1 MRKRL
6 HKKPYTDEER
16 IADGQQRFEF
26 HDEQGRCVYHCY
38 RPHFWQAHRAWKYHL
53 RRMEEVKAKR
63 EQAKKR
69 MRMILSDFVA
79 RVEMEL
85 RKEKIKSGAIG
96 FNELTF
102 FDL

>member
-38 RPHFWQAHRAWKYHL
+38 RPHFWQAHRSWKYHL
-53 RRMEEVKAKR
+53 RKMLETKAKR
-63 EQAKKR
+63 ELAKKQ
-69 MRMILSDFVA
+69 MLQVLDGFIE
-79 RVEMEL
+79 RVEMEQ
-85 RKEKIKSGAIG
+85 RREKIQAGVIG